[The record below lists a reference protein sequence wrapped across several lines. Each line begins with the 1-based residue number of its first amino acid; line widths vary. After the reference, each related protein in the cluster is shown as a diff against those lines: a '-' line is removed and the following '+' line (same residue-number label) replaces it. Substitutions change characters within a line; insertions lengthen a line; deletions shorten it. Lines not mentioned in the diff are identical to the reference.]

1 MPSNVTRSSSW
12 KSSSEALVYLI
23 DPKLNLLSAAIRAD
37 SPDDYRS
44 RFLDAEKM
52 GRTWWM
58 NGKLWVGI
66 ICSGVFLVLVFRN
79 VQWLELAAVLH
90 TVNWAILLFAAALYA
105 LSLVVRGFCWQALL
119 AHLGSVTKGEAVIY
133 ANIGYMANNLLPL
146 RAGEVIRAALLG
158 DKRCF
163 SKSAV
168 LATVVLER
176 LLDVLI
182 LGALA
187 IILMATI
194 AFPSTT
200 KRGIV
205 ITTVICGLSLLAI
218 WAANRARTDS
228 PGKWLPGLLRW
239 RLARAV
245 VGPGQS
251 FAKGLAA
258 MHSIKQAG
266 VAGLY
271 SLLGWALVCGSIYLM
286 MLASQLRL
294 PWYAALLVMVVVN
307 LGSAIPSSP
316 GSIGVVHFLAVV
328 AVSPWSIDREVAV
341 AFSIVFHAMSF
352 AVTILL
358 GGACLWRAGIG
369 IGRVNKASLAAA
381 P

>member
-1 MPSNVTRSSSW
+1 
-12 KSSSEALVYLI
+12 
-23 DPKLNLLSAAIRAD
+23 
-37 SPDDYRS
+37 
-44 RFLDAEKM
+44 
-52 GRTWWM
+52 M
-58 NGKLWVGI
+58 NGKLWVGMI
-66 ICSGVFLVLVFRN
+66 SSAVFLVLVLRN

-90 TVNWAILLFAAALYA
+90 AVNWSILLFAAALYA
-105 LSLVVRGFCWQALL
+105 VSLVIRGFCWQALL
-119 AHLGSVTKGEAVIY
+119 AHLGSVTKGEAIIY

-146 RAGEVIRAALLG
+146 RAGEVIRAALLA
-158 DKRCF
+158 DKRYF
-163 SKSAV
+163 SKGAV

-187 IILMATI
+187 IILMATM

-200 KRGIV
+200 KRGVI

-218 WAANRARTDS
+218 WAANHTRTES
-228 PGKWLPGLLRW
+228 LGEWLPGLMRW
-239 RLARAV
+239 RLGRAV
-245 VGPGQS
+245 VSLGQS
-251 FAKGLAA
+251 FAKGLSA
-258 MHSIKQAG
+258 MRSIRQAG
-266 VAGLY
+266 VAVLY
-271 SLLGWALVCGSIYLM
+271 LLLGWALVCASIYLM

-294 PWYAALLVMVVVN
+294 PWYAAVLVMVVVN

-316 GSIGVVHFLAVV
+316 GSIGVVHFLAVI

-352 AVTILL
+352 VVTVLL
-358 GGACLWRAGIG
+358 GGACLWKARIG